1 MPTIFR
7 RVLPALLLSAAAVVC
22 LGGCTQRYAG
32 DVTPELDSYAHNSTQ
47 DHYRYARVIDHNTR
61 GIWDDLANFLLINEP
76 SQLHRY
82 PVP

>member
-1 MPTIFR
+1 MRTLP
-7 RVLPALLLSAAAVVC
+7 RVFPALLLAAVC
-22 LGGCTQRYAG
+22 CMTLGGCTQRYAG

-61 GIWDDLANFLLINEP
+61 TIWDDLANLLLINEP
-76 SQLHRY
+76 TKLTRY